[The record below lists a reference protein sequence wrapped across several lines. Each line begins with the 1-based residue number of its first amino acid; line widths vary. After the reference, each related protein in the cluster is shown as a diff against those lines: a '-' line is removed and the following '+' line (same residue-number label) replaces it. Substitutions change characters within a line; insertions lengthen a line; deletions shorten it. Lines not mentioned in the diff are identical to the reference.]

1 MALSPI
7 YIGKILTHLIF
18 LYNRHI

>member
-1 MALSPI
+1 MALRPI

-18 LYNRHI
+18 LYNRYI